1 MLFPG
6 ARRKQSKKSPGI
18 TSQVQVLSH
27 THGVR
32 LQLKFIL
39 ALLVYP
45 ITTQR
50 HNNRNTYWHCPIS
63 IVIQAASSCNPDEAT
78 DGVAIV
84 VGGNVD
90 GCKVGGTVLGANVVG
105 EIVGGTDVGGT
116 AVGAKVEGTSSHVM
130 LVTSNPTITLVDTT
144 EGKLPTLSPSEAYK
158 SEL

>member
-32 LQLKFIL
+32 LQ
-39 ALLVYP
+39 
-45 ITTQR
+45 
-50 HNNRNTYWHCPIS
+50 WHCPIS